1 MLNNRL
7 AAAKLL
13 AEKIAAC
20 ENAIDDALIS
30 AAELTSATPLARRQ
44 ANLSP
49 IVGQEA
55 LALTGEALTALH
67 QARAK
72 MVSAHMAF
80 AEVRDQIGLGP
91 YATGDMWKLPSA
103 TANPLKIVSDKAA

>member
-7 AAAKLL
+7 AAAKLM

-30 AAELTSATPLARRQ
+30 AAELTSATPAARRQ

-49 IVGQEA
+49 VVCQEA

-72 MVSAHMAF
+72 MVSAHFAF
-80 AEVRDQIGLGP
+80 AEIRDQIGLGA
-91 YATGDMWKLPSA
+91 YATGDLWKLPKAKHLSV
-103 TANPLKIVSDKAA
+103 VSDKAA